1 MNEERLPALPLTAPE
16 FAALRRSNQ
25 IYVDKTDMIGALA
38 RCPFRYFLARPPQF
52 GKTLLLSAFEAL
64 FRNGL
69 RDFRGLS
76 LENSRQETRSYKVL
90 LLDLALLRPRAD
102 LPFSEVRDR
111 YLSAAFSEIGFRRNP
126 DCPNLIID
134 LSFFLHTEP
143 AGGLV
148 LLIDNC
154 GLPVRL
160 ARTED
165 GKEEVR
171 NALFSFFNLLKSCD
185 SALRMLFITGTE
197 KFDLVTPFGGLNNLI
212 DLNWWPQYGTLLGFT
227 AEEAQRYFEPHL
239 EAAGRSLGL
248 TRSMLLDEV
257 LRHYGGFRFT
267 AAQAEEVIAPHAFLS
282 FLADPA
288 AGFRDYGV
296 KAARESVLNAGY

>member
-1 MNEERLPALPLTAPE
+1 MNEAELPMLPLASPD
-16 FAALRRSNQ
+16 FAALRRDNR
-25 IYVDKTDMIGALA
+25 IYVDKTDMIGDLA
-38 RCPFRYFLARPPQF
+38 RCPFRYFLARPPRF
-52 GKTLLLSAFEAL
+52 GKSLLLSAFESL
-64 FRNGL
+64 FRYGL

-76 LENSRQETRSYKVL
+76 LENSWQETRSYKVL
-90 LLDLALLRPRAD
+90 RLDLALLRPRAD

-154 GLPVRL
+154 GLPVKL

-171 NALFSFFNLLKSCD
+171 EALFSFFNLLKSCD
-185 SALRMLFITGTE
+185 SALHMLFMTGTE
-197 KFDLVTPFGGLNNLI
+197 KFDMVTPFGGLNNLI

-227 AEEAQRYFEPHL
+227 EKEAKRYFEPHL
-239 EAAGRSLGL
+239 EAAGRALGL
-248 TRSMLLDEV
+248 SRASLLDEV
-257 LRHYGGFRFT
+257 LGHYGGFIGSRCR
-267 AAQAEEVIAPHAFLS
+267 IHGLWH
-282 FLADPA
+282 
-288 AGFRDYGV
+288 
-296 KAARESVLNAGY
+296 